1 MGEFFSALPIEGGV
15 VVGFVVGVF
24 LMIARGVL
32 VVGAH
37 HREQLDAEREAN
49 TYLRSALDKALT
61 LNGEDAK
68 TIAKL
73 SATSELSARLLE
85 EWRKE
90 SAQGAS

>member
-15 VVGFVVGVF
+15 VVGVIIGVF
-24 LMIARGVL
+24 LMVARGVL
-32 VVGAH
+32 VVGVQ
-37 HREQLDAEREAN
+37 HREQLDVAHQESA
-49 TYLRSALDKALT
+49 YLRSALDKALT

-73 SATSELSARLLE
+73 SASSELSARLLE
-85 EWRKE
+85 SWRKE